1 MKILIIEDD
10 TGLNRGISFAL
21 EQEGYETVSAR
32 TLQEGDALF
41 EKENPDAV
49 ILDLN
54 LPDGDGV
61 EFCRKIRQLSGAEA
75 ETAILMLTARDLETD
90 EIMGL
95 TSGADDYITK
105 PFSVSV
111 LKIRLQNVLRR
122 KISSQEMG
130 ASPLEILTEN
140 RLQGQSYYEETGH
153 NGKVSG
159 ISQWNAAY
167 KLTSGDITLDT
178 KTLRAFCGE
187 QELNLSM
194 TEFRLLQYFMENR
207 NQALLKEQILQHI
220 WDADGNFVEENTLSV
235 NISRL
240 RKKLNGNYIR
250 TIQGIGYLWEE
261 KQ

>member
-1 MKILIIEDD
+1 MKLLIIEDD
-10 TGLNRGISFAL
+10 MGLNRGISFAL
-21 EQEGYETVSAR
+21 EQEGYVVVSAR
-32 TLQEGDALF
+32 TLREGETLF
-41 EKENPDAV
+41 EREKPEAV

-54 LPDGDGV
+54 LPDGDGLD
-61 EFCRKIRQLSGAEA
+61 FCKWVRKRSGKESG
-75 ETAILMLTARDLETD
+75 TAILMLTARDLETD

-122 KISSQEMG
+122 KASSRD
-130 ASPLEILTEN
+130 ILTDGGS
-140 RLQGQSYYEETGH
+140 RRQQGREDGNGVGEIFREEAEH
-153 NGKVSG
+153 R
-159 ISQWNAAY
+159 I
-167 KLTSGDITLDT
+167 TSGEIILDT

-187 QELNLSM
+187 QELSLSM

-207 NQALLKEQILQHI
+207 NRALLKEQILQHI

-261 KQ
+261 KK